1 VAQQALPSGA
11 TRRRVAFGL
20 LDAQGWTWAGLKA
33 TFWFLFII
41 FMLGYI
47 PNLAYFFTVSNTV
60 EVGYN
65 FASIVNLCPA
75 ENEDLPCP
83 SPIGAMLPWQTSPEQ
98 LALPSARSGSAVY
111 QAGGSVYLIGGLTDA
126 GVTDEVLITQAMTD
140 EEGSLNGNIT
150 PWIEGPALPE
160 PRADA
165 AIGTYLGAPYVMGG
179 LDASGAPTDTVFGGV
194 LDDDG
199 VLTGWQLADG
209 SDGTAELTLPQPL
222 SGASV
227 VPGTS
232 GFALLGGRDANGE
245 PTDGVHV
252 AWVELDSTNGR
263 LLAWQPLEGL
273 ALPEARADA
282 VAAVAGDFVY
292 IVGGEGP
299 EGATDTV
306 YRLELND
313 REPATNEV
321 GETLG
326 WSVAP
331 KGEALPEARTDA
343 SAFSASGSVYVIG
356 GFDENGEPQD
366 SQLWA
371 VVDTTTG
378 NFSEGWQRLDQTDL
392 PVATADAPIAG
403 LGGST
408 LIFGGQTAEGT
419 TDGSLRAG
427 LSPSSPFFQLG
438 IAGATIPALS
448 IKGEVG
454 QQLGYINAMTVGMIN
469 FVILIIIGVAF
480 SRPDSSKR
488 VLSKLS
494 RGRLKMPPEEQYRT

>member
-1 VAQQALPSGA
+1 MAQQALPSGA

-65 FASIVNLCPA
+65 FASVVNLCPA

-83 SPIGAMLPWQTSPEQ
+83 SPTGAMLPWQPSPEE

-111 QAGGSVYLIGGLTDA
+111 QSGTNVYLIGGMVGEAATN
-126 GVTDEVLITQAMTD
+126 EVLVTEVSTEANLSPWTQ
-140 EEGSLNGNIT
+140 
-150 PWIEGPALPE
+150 GPALPQ
-160 PRADA
+160 PRSDA
-165 AIGTYLGAPYVMGG
+165 AIGLYTGIPYVVGG
-179 LDASGAPTDTVFGGV
+179 LDASGAPTSTVFKGI
-194 LDDDG
+194 LEDG
-199 VLTGWQLADG
+199 VLTGWELADG
-209 SDGTAELTLPQPL
+209 TDGTDELTLPRPI
-222 SGASV
+222 SGASI

-232 GFALLGGRDANGE
+232 GFMLVGGRDADGQ

-252 AWVELDSTNGR
+252 AWVEFDSTNGR

-273 ALPEARADA
+273 ALPEARTDMVTASI
-282 VAAVAGDFVY
+282 GDFIYV
-292 IVGGEGP
+292 VGGEGP

-306 YRLELND
+306 YRLELSD

-331 KGEALPEARTDA
+331 EGELLPEARTDA
-343 SAFSASGSVYVIG
+343 IAFSASGSVYVIG
-356 GFDENGEPQD
+356 GYDETGEPQE
-366 SQLWA
+366 SMLWA
-371 VVDTTTG
+371 VADTETG
-378 NFSEGWQRLDQTDL
+378 NFDDGWQRLEETDL
-392 PVATADAPIAG
+392 PLATADAPMAG
-403 LGGST
+403 VGGSAF
-408 LIFGGQTAEGT
+408 IFGGQTAEGA
-419 TDGSLRAG
+419 TDGSMRAG

-480 SRPDSSKR
+480 SRPESSRR